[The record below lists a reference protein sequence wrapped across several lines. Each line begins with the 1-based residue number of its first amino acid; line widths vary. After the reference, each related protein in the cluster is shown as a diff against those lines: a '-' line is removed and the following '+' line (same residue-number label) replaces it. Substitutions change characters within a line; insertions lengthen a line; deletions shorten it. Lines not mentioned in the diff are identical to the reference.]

1 MGNGCW
7 ALGNG
12 YGALGNGY
20 AALGGGRWAVGHWGV
35 GALGHWAL
43 GIGRWGIGQWAMGI
57 RALGVGALGNGHRAI
72 GLAAARDE
80 YRDARALRQRE
91 RRASGA
97 DEDRGRLDEDEAGDP
112 GEYRRPLVDAQPW
125 VE

>member
-1 MGNGCW
+1 MDMRHW
-7 ALGNG
+7 ALDM
-12 YGALGNGY
+12 
-20 AALGGGRWAVGHWGV
+20 RHWAVGG
-35 GALGHWAL
+35 
-43 GIGRWGIGQWAMGI
+43 GRWGIGALGRWGI
-57 RALGVGALGNGHRAI
+57 GHWALGVGALGNGHRAI